1 MTSLQSSTSRR
12 PAGRPGGP
20 GGTGRGGARGGRGST
35 RSDADL
41 RRELATSR
49 PLVPTASI
57 GGAVAAGG
65 PLLVCLAV
73 AVVGWFLTDA
83 GGEGTPSG
91 ALRVG
96 AHGWLVAHGSSVAV
110 EGIRIT
116 AIPLGLTLLCA
127 WVTWRVGHRVGESIS
142 GHGPDADRIA
152 DGERDWTV
160 PLAASLFAVG
170 YAVVGV
176 LASAVAST
184 AASSPSTPRVA
195 LWSVLLAGA
204 AGGAGIA
211 FGSGRAA
218 IWLPVVPAAVRDVV
232 VVARRILGLW
242 FLVSLAALAV
252 AFVWDFSTAAN
263 VVSQLHADA
272 GAIVLMAVLTLVVLP
287 NAALFSSSYLL
298 GPGFTVG
305 TGTTVST
312 GAVVLGPLPMFP
324 LLAALPDQGP
334 TPWWTGWLM
343 ALPVLLAVYVAGRV
357 QRDRPVLAWDQ
368 AAIRGCAGG
377 ILAGV
382 VLALLTAFAGGA
394 VGPGRMAQVGPF
406 TFEVLLHAITSFG
419 IGGVVGALAVC
430 WWQRDGSGW
439 VRARL
444 GAVRD
449 RLPRRG

>member
-1 MTSLQSSTSRR
+1 MTSLQSSPVRR
-12 PAGRPGGP
+12 AAGRS
-20 GGTGRGGARGGRGST
+20 GRGAA

-49 PLVPTASI
+49 PLVPTATL
-57 GGAVAAGG
+57 GGAIAAGG

-83 GGEGTPSG
+83 GGAGSPSG

-96 AHGWLVAHGSSVAV
+96 AHGWLLAHGSTVAV
-110 EGIRIT
+110 EGVRIT
-116 AIPLGLTLLCA
+116 AIPLGLSLICA
-127 WVTWRVGHRVGESIS
+127 WTAWRVGHRVGESVS

-152 DGERDWTV
+152 DGARDATV
-160 PLAASLFAVG
+160 PLAAALFATG

-176 LASAVAST
+176 LTCSLAAT
-184 AASSPSTPRVA
+184 AATSPEPARVV
-195 LWSVLLAGA
+195 LWSVLL
-204 AGGAGIA
+204 GGLVGGTAIA

-218 IWLPVVPAAVRDVV
+218 IWLPVVPVAVRDAVL
-232 VVARRILGLW
+232 VAGRILRLW
-242 FLVSLAALAV
+242 FAAALVALVV
-252 AFVWDFSTAAN
+252 AFVLDFSTAAN

-272 GAIVLMAVLTLVVLP
+272 GAVLLMTLVTLGVLP

-298 GPGFTVG
+298 GPGFSVG
-305 TGTTVST
+305 AGTTVST

-334 TPWWTGWLM
+334 QPWWTELLM
-343 ALPVLLAVYVAGRV
+343 LVPVLLAVYVAGRV

-382 VLALLTAFAGGA
+382 VLAALTVLAGGA
-394 VGPGRMAQVGPF
+394 VGPGRMKDVGPY

-419 IGGVVGALAVC
+419 IGGVVGAVAVC
-430 WWQRDGSGW
+430 WWQRDGDDW
-439 VRARL
+439 VRTRL
-444 GAVRD
+444 GALRD
-449 RLPRRG
+449 RLPRRS

>member
-1 MTSLQSSTSRR
+1 MTSLQSSTRR
-12 PAGRPGGP
+12 TAGQSASAGR
-20 GGTGRGGARGGRGST
+20 RGAQ

-41 RRELATSR
+41 RRDLATSR
-49 PLVPTASI
+49 PLVPTATI
-57 GGAVAAGG
+57 GGVIAAGA
-65 PLLVCLAV
+65 PLLVCLAL

-96 AHGWLVAHGSSVAV
+96 AHGWLVAHGSTVAV

-116 AIPLGLTLLCA
+116 AIPLGLTLICA
-127 WVTWRVGHRVGESIS
+127 WATWRVGHRVGESVS

-160 PLAASLFAVG
+160 PLAATLFAVG

-176 LASAVAST
+176 LASSLAAT
-184 AASSPSTPRVA
+184 AASSPAPARVV
-195 LWSVLLAGA
+195 LWSLLIGGLV
-204 AGGAGIA
+204 GGAGIA

-218 IWLPVVPAAVRDVV
+218 IWLPVIPAVVRDVALV
-232 VVARRILGLW
+232 TRRILGLW
-242 FLVSLAALAV
+242 FVISLVALAI
-252 AFVWDFSTAAN
+252 AFVLDFSTAAN
-263 VVSQLHADA
+263 VVSQLHADG
-272 GAIVLMAVLTLVVLP
+272 GAVTLLIVLTAIVLP
-287 NAALFSSSYLL
+287 NAMLFSSSYLV

-334 TPWWTGWLM
+334 TPGWTGWLM
-343 ALPVLLAVYVAGRV
+343 VLPVLVAIVVAGRV

-394 VGPGRMAQVGPF
+394 VGPGRMAEVGPF
-406 TFEVLLHAITSFG
+406 TFEVLLHAIASFG
-419 IGGVVGALAVC
+419 IGGVVGALVVC
-430 WWQRDGSGW
+430 WWQRDGDGW
-439 VRARL
+439 VRTRLAGSARL
-444 GAVRD
+444 
-449 RLPRRG
+449 LRRRQR